1 MQGWD
6 SLTGR
11 GDGRPC
17 SLHLLICGFLSL
29 SPFLFLFDC
38 AGLFGRLAAAG
49 PRPGLQVTEGVI
61 YATITMGMAC
71 FPNLKCLF
79 LTTATKKPNPPPK
92 NQPKKTTKKPQKKP
106 CDFLL
111 LVLQRFRAYIFNFFS
126 KVSVFNQKV
135 NFFMLPSLDS
145 KKRQQTGQPWDSPDS
160 SCKHSPNYH
169 CSCRFPG
176 AFYVRSSSPILTHK

>member
-6 SLTGR
+6 SPTGQR
-11 GDGRPC
+11 DGRPC

-79 LTTATKKPNPPPK
+79 LTTATKKPKKNPK
-92 NQPKKTTKKPQKKP
+92 NSVLAKIIRYLPLDLPVTCMEGNHLSLSVMQKALFFVAFPVLRMTMKRTSL
-106 CDFLL
+106 DFIP
-111 LVLQRFRAYIFNFFS
+111 LVLPLVWS
-126 KVSVFNQKV
+126 
-135 NFFMLPSLDS
+135 
-145 KKRQQTGQPWDSPDS
+145 
-160 SCKHSPNYH
+160 
-169 CSCRFPG
+169 
-176 AFYVRSSSPILTHK
+176 